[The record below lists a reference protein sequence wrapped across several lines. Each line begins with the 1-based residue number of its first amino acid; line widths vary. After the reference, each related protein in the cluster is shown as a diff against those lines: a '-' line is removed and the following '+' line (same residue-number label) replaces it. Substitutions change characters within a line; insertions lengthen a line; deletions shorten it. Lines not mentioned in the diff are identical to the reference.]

1 MLRKETQSAQSCGL
15 SEGSTGVS
23 VTWSM
28 RCERSG
34 FVFSYFD
41 LHRHQ
46 ESVQTLKV
54 TGWPPSDFRGESC
67 VTQSPSTWPRCIES
81 RTGGGAGNGWAM
93 SNNPVHGLGVFGLE
107 DTAGGGT
114 SLLTV
119 MAARK
124 SCISERMRR
133 LPGAPQMEMS

>member
-1 MLRKETQSAQSCGL
+1 M
-15 SEGSTGVS
+15 
-23 VTWSM
+23 
-28 RCERSG
+28 
-34 FVFSYFD
+34 
-41 LHRHQ
+41 
-46 ESVQTLKV
+46 
-54 TGWPPSDFRGESC
+54 
-67 VTQSPSTWPRCIES
+67 TQSPSIWPRCIES
-81 RTGGGAGNGWAM
+81 RTGEGDGNGWAM

-107 DTAGGGT
+107 DTAAGGT